1 MYADIFA
8 SEDANLNDIWDSIE
22 KGIKRR
28 GDRRD
33 QAFND
38 ARAILKEYIELRD
51 NQILQHNLGERSF
64 LRVIGKLREKVTALE
79 EKVKLYD
86 EEVSAL
92 REENKELKSQLADI
106 SEWLDQEHGICLP
119 K

>member
-8 SEDANLNDIWDSIE
+8 SKDANLNDIWDSIE
-22 KGIKRR
+22 KGLKRR

-38 ARAILKEYIELRD
+38 ARTLLKEYIELRD
-51 NQILQHNLGERSF
+51 HQVMEHNLGERSF
-64 LRVIGKLREKVTALE
+64 LRQLNKYREKVTALE
-79 EKVKLYD
+79 E
-86 EEVSAL
+86 
-92 REENKELKSQLADI
+92 ENAKLKSQIADI
-106 SEWLDQEHGICLP
+106 AEWLDQNHGICLP

>member
-8 SEDANLNDIWDSIE
+8 SKDANLNDIWEKVE
-22 KGIKRR
+22 KGLKRR

-38 ARAILKEYIELRD
+38 ARTLLKEYIELRD
-51 NQILQHNLGERSF
+51 YQIQQHNLGERSF
-64 LRVIGKLREKVTALE
+64 LREINKSR
-79 EKVKLYD
+79 EKVKLY
-86 EEVSAL
+86 EEELTAL
-92 REENKELKSQLADI
+92 REENKELKSQIADI